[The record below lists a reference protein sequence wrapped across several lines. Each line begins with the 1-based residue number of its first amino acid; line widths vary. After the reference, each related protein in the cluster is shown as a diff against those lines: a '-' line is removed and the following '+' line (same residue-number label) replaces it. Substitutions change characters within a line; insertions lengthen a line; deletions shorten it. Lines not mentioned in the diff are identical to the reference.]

1 MDFFTFVFFLSR
13 FDIKHAHIHI
23 LCVNSFRMMCCTIYF
38 IKESRFLWSILIFWE
53 LTLSATAVERFG
65 AQQINHLKVAI
76 FSATFL
82 TNVRMVDKVCVN
94 RFGPNL
100 KLRAYL
106 VSASI
111 YVGTKLQLKFRA
123 PVWLGQSYRW
133 FPTSIRFNRAVFSRL
148 FFHYVLTLIA
158 YNKCCN
164 VFQRKFTKIPQ
175 KIRWMVVFGWCF
187 TSKKRGNWTT

>member
-1 MDFFTFVFFLSR
+1 MNIYGCKIESTFT
-13 FDIKHAHIHI
+13 HIQI
-23 LCVNSFRMMCCTIYF
+23 LHVKSFRMICCTTYF
-38 IKESRFLWSILIFWE
+38 VNKHEFLSTICFFTG
-53 LTLSATAVERFG
+53 LTLSATARKPFRV
-65 AQQINHLKVAI
+65 QQINHHEAVI
-76 FSATFL
+76 HSETNL
-82 TNVRMVDKVCVN
+82 TNVRMGDKVRVD

-158 YNKCCN
+158 YNKCCS

-175 KIRWMVVFGWCF
+175 KIRWIMMFG
-187 TSKKRGNWTT
+187 